1 MIKTVNVFINH
12 IDNKLF
18 VGKLALKNRKIY
30 FEYDLDLLLRRYNV
44 KNFIGL
50 YSLDGNQID
59 SMMTCSKDTAKI
71 MLSMGLNHLGKGD

>member
-1 MIKTVNVFINH
+1 M
-12 IDNKLF
+12 
-18 VGKLALKNRKIY
+18 
-30 FEYDLDLLLRRYNV
+30 

>member
-1 MIKTVNVFINH
+1 ME
-12 IDNKLF
+12 DNLEEEF
-18 VGKLALKNRKIY
+18 SCVVAEEDD

-59 SMMTCSKDTAKI
+59 SMMTCTKDIAKI

>member
-1 MIKTVNVFINH
+1 MGEDLEEEFSCIVAEE
-12 IDNKLF
+12 DD
-18 VGKLALKNRKIY
+18 

-59 SMMTCSKDTAKI
+59 SMMTCNKNTAKI
-71 MLSMGLNHLGKGD
+71 MLSMGLNHLSKGD

>member
-1 MIKTVNVFINH
+1 ME
-12 IDNKLF
+12 DNLEEEF
-18 VGKLALKNRKIY
+18 SCIVAEEDD

-44 KNFIGL
+44 NQFIGL

-71 MLSMGLNHLGKGD
+71 MLSMGLNYLGKGD

>member
-1 MIKTVNVFINH
+1 MEDHLEEEFSCVVAEE
-12 IDNKLF
+12 DD
-18 VGKLALKNRKIY
+18 

-59 SMMTCSKDTAKI
+59 SMMTCSKDIAKI
-71 MLSMGLNHLGKGD
+71 MLSMGLNHLGKGN